1 MRAAQHRFNYFG
13 FSWGAFF
20 EWLCLHIL
28 VQVLWRNSET
38 RANRTFSRSK
48 RRHKGV
54 PQPLYNWRMCVKN
67 SPDNRKVV
75 YRINKTTNNT
85 RLIANIP
92 LAKLCMGKIYDSGA
106 AVCNL
111 TSRKPFAKRMGLG
124 VRRRGDFG
132 SILERINPLWVGVRW
147 NMQFLRVFASSL
159 LFWCLGAMQCLSVPT
174 IVRCREVG
182 IVADRLVFPEIF
194 AISTNQRNI
203 GACIGWRVI
212 IVGLEA
218 PFDIHN

>member
-1 MRAAQHRFNYFG
+1 MVSKEAKHWEFIHGELLQKNSLFLHPRNSTVGHQCGQQKEMRAAQHRFNYFG

-38 RANRTFSRSK
+38 RVNRAFSRSE

-67 SPDNRKVV
+67 SPDNRRVV

-85 RLIANIP
+85 RLTANLP

-132 SILERINPLWVGVRW
+132 SILERINPLWHGVRW
-147 NMQFLRVFASSL
+147 NMHGSFCEFLRVLYFSGALARCNAWASPL
-159 LFWCLGAMQCLSVPT
+159 LCAAA
-174 IVRCREVG
+174 R
-182 IVADRLVFPEIF
+182 
-194 AISTNQRNI
+194 
-203 GACIGWRVI
+203 
-212 IVGLEA
+212 
-218 PFDIHN
+218 